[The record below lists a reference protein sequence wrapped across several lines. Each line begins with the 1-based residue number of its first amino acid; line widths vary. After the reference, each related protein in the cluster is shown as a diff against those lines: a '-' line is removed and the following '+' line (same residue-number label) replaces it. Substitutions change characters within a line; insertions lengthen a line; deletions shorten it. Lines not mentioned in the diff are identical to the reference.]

1 MEDLFADAVERLF
14 SAQATPARIRAAEA
28 GGPVSDVWEEIHQS
42 GFADALVGEDIGG
55 AGLGLQDVFGVL
67 LACGHHALPLPLGMT
82 MLVKAALAHE
92 GKTSPGGPMTIAPT
106 SHRQADG
113 RLVCRRVPFGM
124 VAEWAVVLV
133 GADWQL
139 LSVKEAVTSQ
149 SAHGSLEADLIWS
162 STDLATHLSAV
173 IDWQAAAAAILA
185 VLSAG
190 AMDRILSM
198 TIEHA
203 NQRTQFGKPIGKL
216 QAIQQQISIMA
227 EQVYAV
233 RMAAQMGVAT
243 SGFTPERFQAAMAKA
258 RTGEA
263 TGVVASIAHAV
274 HGAMGVT
281 EECDLQLFTRRIHE
295 WRSSFGSESYWYG
308 EIGSAY
314 MASDTASSL
323 EFIRDRL
330 SPQAA

>member
-1 MEDLFADAVERLF
+1 
-14 SAQATPARIRAAEA
+14 
-28 GGPVSDVWEEIHQS
+28 
-42 GFADALVGEDIGG
+42 
-55 AGLGLQDVFGVL
+55 
-67 LACGHHALPLPLGMT
+67 
-82 MLVKAALAHE
+82 
-92 GKTSPGGPMTIAPT
+92 
-106 SHRQADG
+106 
-113 RLVCRRVPFGM
+113 
-124 VAEWAVVLV
+124 
-133 GADWQL
+133 
-139 LSVKEAVTSQ
+139 
-149 SAHGSLEADLIWS
+149 
-162 STDLATHLSAV
+162 
-173 IDWQAAAAAILA
+173 
-185 VLSAG
+185 
-190 AMDRILSM
+190 MDRILSM